1 MSKMSE
7 DPLYEYLTSHPL
19 ALEVCNFV
27 LRKNSC
33 TASEVAE
40 SLGKSLPTTL
50 QSMQGLEKL
59 GVLASRKTGRE
70 RTFEPRNR
78 GRLQSI
84 LESDTVRNSVSKTG
98 RLKDRTFPIV
108 RFQDSLVSKLAEEMQ
123 NTAKITRDVRVETG
137 LIDTRVDLMFESKKR
152 RIALEV
158 SRLVHPK
165 DVYAAIGKI
174 FTIQGSRAR
183 FDGMLALFLLH
194 PELKLQLPGLNLWA
208 TKQLVTDTLG
218 ETTGFDIVT
227 DFSSDGDL
235 LDQEYAE
242 RIGTQVANSLRNLY
256 RGSL

>member
-1 MSKMSE
+1 MNKLTE

-19 ALEVCNFV
+19 ALEVCNYV
-27 LRKNSC
+27 LRTDSC
-33 TASEVAE
+33 TASQAAE

-78 GRLQSI
+78 ARLQSI
-84 LESDTVRNSVSKTG
+84 LESEIVRNSVSKTG
-98 RLKDRTFPIV
+98 RLKDRTFPLV
-108 RFQDSLVSKLAEEMQ
+108 RFQDSLVSKLTEEMKD
-123 NTAKITRDVRVETG
+123 TAKITRDVRVETG
-137 LIDTRVDLMFESKKR
+137 LIDTRVDLVIDSKKHR
-152 RIALEV
+152 TALEI

-183 FDGMLALFLLH
+183 FDGLLAIFLLH
-194 PELKLQLPGLNLWA
+194 PQLKIQLPGLNISG
-208 TKQLVTDTLG
+208 TKQLVKDNLG
-218 ETTGFDIVT
+218 KTTEFELIT

-235 LDQEYAE
+235 LDEEYAE
-242 RIGTQVANSLRNLY
+242 RVGIQIAESIRGLY
-256 RGSL
+256 RGSV